1 MTGEEL
7 KKILLENKIVL
18 KELAIKLNTSQ
29 PGFSQALGNKEVKT
43 GLLEKICDALNVKL
57 DYFYSGTK
65 YLDSTP
71 GSSVPEDE
79 KKFTDKDEEI
89 LYLKGKLSAMK
100 DAYDSL
106 LEKVSTSPSAPF
118 RKAVND

>member
-1 MTGEEL
+1 MTGKEL

-43 GLLEKICDALNVKL
+43 GLLEKICEALNVKL

-65 YLDSTP
+65 YLDSTSD
-71 GSSVPEDE
+71 SSEDE
-79 KKFTDKDEEI
+79 KKFIDKDEEI

-106 LEKVSTSPSAPF
+106 LEKVSTSPSASF

>member
-1 MTGEEL
+1 MTGKEL
-7 KKILLENKIVL
+7 KEILLENKIVL
-18 KELAIKLNTSQ
+18 KELAEKLNTSQ

-65 YLDSTP
+65 YLDSTAD
-71 GSSVPEDE
+71 SSAMEDE

-106 LEKVSTSPSAPF
+106 LEKVSTSPTAPF